1 MARNHRGHYFGAEHG
16 ARIEIIPMID
26 VMMFLLV
33 FFVLIMLE
41 MIQGAGITLDLPQS
55 TTAQQLETV
64 KISIGVA
71 KDGAIYLEGQPITD
85 DALTARLRELAASK
99 KVDVI
104 ISGDKNGAYQNIIK
118 VMDLVRA
125 AGISAIGL
133 ATAS

>member
-1 MARNHRGHYFGAEHG
+1 MAKKSSYLGSEQH

-55 TTAQQLETV
+55 SSQDPIESVTLN
-64 KISIGVA
+64 IGVSVDGGLYV
-71 KDGAIYLEGQPITD
+71 DGALMD
-85 DALTARLRELAASK
+85 DAQLGAKLAEMQQTGK
-99 KVDVI
+99 LDVVI
-104 ISGDKNGAYQNIIK
+104 AGDRGSQYESVIHA
-118 VMDLVRA
+118 MDLVRG

-133 ATAS
+133 ATQK